1 MINIFN
7 TNKIANKITRG
18 ESFLSSFFS
27 LHVVER
33 KLGELFFFLFIF
45 NRDARRNAREIMSRF
60 IFILVHPVEG
70 GGSWRVTR
78 IPQGFIREEGE
89 GGLAVWGKLKMSIKS
104 IRKRGSTKAK
114 IAVEHCSA
122 KGQFIFVCYINFLL
136 RLLSSSSSSSSSSL
150 LKNLRVSSSSS
161 SSFLSI
167 AFASTLPPSFDLY
180 SLVSSLKTVNSAR
193 HQGECEL
200 ARLSYPRR

>member
-1 MINIFN
+1 M
-7 TNKIANKITRG
+7 TRY
-18 ESFLSSFFS
+18 E
-27 LHVVER
+27 
-33 KLGELFFFLFIF
+33 
-45 NRDARRNAREIMSRF
+45 DTARFYKR
-60 IFILVHPVEG
+60 G
-70 GGSWRVTR
+70 GRRRIGSM
-78 IPQGFIREEGE
+78 
-89 GGLAVWGKLKMSIKS
+89 GKLKMSIKS